1 MSRKI
6 SRLAG
11 LAAAVAIWV
20 APGLASAHQPVAAVT
35 MYEVAEAMS
44 FKGSQQ
50 GSPTRRLADATLL
63 GNKIVPLTTDPA
75 SPWANAEFI
84 TAFAQSD
91 VSLATG
97 KGPIVGTFNLLKDV
111 DPTRESLDTLVI
123 ANAGS
128 VYGVLDLSTATLG
141 YAATSGTWQLK
152 TSKGTFAG
160 LFVVPFPYGDGYVYL
175 DPTDSMHLDQL
186 GVSFCDSTRAVVLPD
201 GTKACLLGSE
211 EFALGIPLTKVVLIL
226 SR

>member
-1 MSRKI
+1 VSYKI

-11 LAAAVAIWV
+11 VVAAVAIWV
-20 APGLASAHQPVAAVT
+20 APSLASAHQPVAAVI

-44 FKGSQQ
+44 FKGSLQ

-63 GNKIVPLTTDPA
+63 GNKIVPLTTDPT

-84 TAFAQSD
+84 TALALSD

-111 DPTRESLDTLVI
+111 DPTRESLDTLVVT
-123 ANAGS
+123 ASGS
-128 VYGVLDLSTATLG
+128 VLGVLDMSTADLG
-141 YAATSGTWQLK
+141 YAATSGTWQMK
-152 TSKGTFAG
+152 TSKGIFAG
-160 LFVVPFPYGDGYVYL
+160 VFVVPFPYGDGYAYL
-175 DPTDSMHLDQL
+175 DPTASLHLDQL
-186 GVSFCDSTRAVVLPD
+186 GVPFCDSTRAVTLPD
-201 GTKACLLGSE
+201 GTKLCLLGSE
-211 EFALGIPLTKVVLIL
+211 EFALGIPLTKLVLIL

>member
-1 MSRKI
+1 MSYKI
-6 SRLAG
+6 SRFAG
-11 LAAAVAIWV
+11 VVAAVAIWV
-20 APGLASAHQPVAAVT
+20 APGLAAAHQPVAAVI

-44 FKGSQQ
+44 FKSSQ

-63 GNKIVPLTTDPA
+63 GNTIVPLTTDPT

-84 TAFAQSD
+84 TALALSD

-123 ANAGS
+123 ASSGT
-128 VYGVLDLSTATLG
+128 VYGVLDLSTADLG

-152 TSKGTFAG
+152 TSKGIFTG
-160 LFVVPFPYGDGYVYL
+160 LFVVPFPYGDGYAYV
-175 DPTDSMHLDQL
+175 DPTASLQLDQL
-186 GVSFCDSTRAVVLPD
+186 GVSFCDSTRAVTLPD

-211 EFALGIPLTKVVLIL
+211 EFALGIPLTKLVLIL